1 MQTKPSAKEEKSMK
15 WLKKLGVLLTLVVV
29 LLSSFTLDAAAVSSS
44 KKYKTGY
51 TKGYVIKTE
60 KGTTGSGRRR
70 WTYTKSKDVYVSERV
85 ILDKFVEY
93 DGKAWYSTDDV
104 EKLSVTKSH
113 TVSASGSTDI
123 IKALK
128 LSVSLS
134 VSKSSSVTYKV
145 NPKKG
150 DLCRLALKADFV
162 EITYTHYTYNSSGK
176 QTGQSTK
183 TVLVPI
189 PDTATYYIAYTN

>member
-1 MQTKPSAKEEKSMK
+1 MK
-15 WLKKLGVLLTLVVV
+15 WLKKFGALLMMIVV

-60 KGTTGSGRRR
+60 TGYKNSIRRKVA
-70 WTYTKSKDVYVSERV
+70 YTKSKDVYVSERV

-104 EKLSVTKSH
+104 EKLTVTKSH
-113 TVSASGSTDI
+113 TVSATGSKDI

-128 LSVSLS
+128 LSVSYS
-134 VSKSSSVTYKV
+134 ASKSASVTYKV

-162 EITYTHYTYNSSGK
+162 EITYIHYTYNSSGK
-176 QTGQSTK
+176 ETGKSTK
-183 TVLVPI
+183 TVLLPI

>member
-1 MQTKPSAKEEKSMK
+1 MK